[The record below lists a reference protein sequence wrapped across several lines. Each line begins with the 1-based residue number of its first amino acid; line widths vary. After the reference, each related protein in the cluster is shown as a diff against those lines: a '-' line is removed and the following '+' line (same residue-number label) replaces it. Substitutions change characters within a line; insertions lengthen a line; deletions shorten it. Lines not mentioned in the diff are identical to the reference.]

1 MMKLSKILLCL
12 AFALV
17 AVGCTKEATGVQRP
31 PIVFRHQFV
40 GAQAV
45 GSLAKA
51 PKAVELLSSTNAV
64 AFRKLVSERFAKWL
78 AAGVGKS
85 DAAAVDGLSDLVNE
99 LVSAD
104 AAFELR
110 QGAGSWE
117 ATLAIKTAATGR
129 PGLEGKFKTVAASLG
144 RTISLESAGDWLI
157 AGVGSKGL
165 VPLSE
170 TKSAIASSGRPWKLD
185 AGTLVSL
192 EADLPKLS
200 AFFGWPDSPVRSGA
214 ITLTISP
221 QGENLKT
228 TAQVAFPETIAVG
241 QGVWNAPTNLLRDPL
256 VNFTA
261 IRSLGAFLQPGSMFD
276 SVIGRQM
283 NQSQTYLWTLSQV
296 PFQYYFAMASASPKA
311 EMDRLGV
318 AIPQAWN
325 PILKAYNSGEFGWNS
340 NRTQLQM
347 KGGALLAPFVLATN
361 DATGG
366 WITGGFFP
374 FVPNRQPAPKE
385 LMDEFQNRKDLVY
398 YDWEISQERVGF
410 WRVMGQIAPVFG
422 RKVAGVDI
430 REQRRLFS
438 TTERFLDGIAPQ
450 LGNTVTEAKSAGPKE
465 FSVTRKS
472 HLGLSGF
479 ELVHLARWLADSPSS
494 LTPLT
499 ISGGSPSVV
508 PVPGVAPKPGHP

>member
-12 AFALV
+12 ACAV
-17 AVGCTKEATGVQRP
+17 AAAGCGRAQADAQRP
-31 PIVFRHQFV
+31 PVVFRHQFV

-45 GSLAKA
+45 GSLAKV
-51 PKAVELLSSTNAV
+51 PKAVQLLSSTNAV

-78 AAGVGKS
+78 AAGAGKS
-85 DAAAVDGLSDLVNE
+85 DAAVVNGLADLVSDLVC
-99 LVSAD
+99 LD
-104 AAFELR
+104 AGFELR
-110 QGAGSWE
+110 QDAGSWE
-117 ATLAIKTAATGR
+117 ATVAVKVPSTGR
-129 PGLEGKFKTVAASLG
+129 PLLGSQIKAVAASLG

-157 AGVGSKGL
+157 AGVGSKGA
-165 VPLSE
+165 VPLGE
-170 TKSAIASSGRPWKLD
+170 TKSAITSSGRPWKLD
-185 AGTLVSL
+185 AGVLVSL
-192 EADLPKLS
+192 EADLPRLS
-200 AFFGWPDSPVRSGA
+200 VFFGWPGSPVRLGA
-214 ITLTISP
+214 IALSIAP

-228 TAQVAFPETIAVG
+228 TAKVTFPDAIMVG
-241 QGVWNAPTNLLRDPL
+241 REMWNAPTNLLRDPL

-261 IRSLGAFLQPGSMFD
+261 IRALGAFLPQGSMFD
-276 SVIGRQM
+276 TVIGRQM

-311 EMDRLGV
+311 EMDRLGG
-318 AIPQAWN
+318 AIPKAWN
-325 PILKAYNSGEFGWNS
+325 PILKASNSGEFGWNS
-340 NRTQLQM
+340 NKTQLQM

-410 WRVMGQIAPVFG
+410 WRVMGQISPVFG

-438 TTERFLDGIAPQ
+438 TTERFLDGVAPQ

-465 FSVTRKS
+465 FSATRKS

-494 LTPLT
+494 LTPLA
-499 ISGGSPSVV
+499 IPGGSPAAVS
-508 PVPGVAPKPGHP
+508 VPGSAPKPGHP

>member
-78 AAGVGKS
+78 AAGAGKS

-117 ATLAIKTAATGR
+117 ATLAVKAAATGR
-129 PGLEGKFKTVAASLG
+129 PGLEGKFKTLAASLG

-157 AGVGSKGL
+157 VGVGSKGL

-200 AFFGWPDSPVRSGA
+200 AFFGWPDSPVRLGA

-228 TAQVAFPETIAVG
+228 TAKVTFPETIAVG

-261 IRSLGAFLQPGSMFD
+261 IR
-276 SVIGRQM
+276 R
-283 NQSQTYLWTLSQV
+283 N
-296 PFQYYFAMASASPKA
+296 
-311 EMDRLGV
+311 
-318 AIPQAWN
+318 
-325 PILKAYNSGEFGWNS
+325 
-340 NRTQLQM
+340 
-347 KGGALLAPFVLATN
+347 
-361 DATGG
+361 
-366 WITGGFFP
+366 
-374 FVPNRQPAPKE
+374 
-385 LMDEFQNRKDLVY
+385 
-398 YDWEISQERVGF
+398 
-410 WRVMGQIAPVFG
+410 
-422 RKVAGVDI
+422 
-430 REQRRLFS
+430 
-438 TTERFLDGIAPQ
+438 
-450 LGNTVTEAKSAGPKE
+450 
-465 FSVTRKS
+465 
-472 HLGLSGF
+472 
-479 ELVHLARWLADSPSS
+479 
-494 LTPLT
+494 
-499 ISGGSPSVV
+499 
-508 PVPGVAPKPGHP
+508 